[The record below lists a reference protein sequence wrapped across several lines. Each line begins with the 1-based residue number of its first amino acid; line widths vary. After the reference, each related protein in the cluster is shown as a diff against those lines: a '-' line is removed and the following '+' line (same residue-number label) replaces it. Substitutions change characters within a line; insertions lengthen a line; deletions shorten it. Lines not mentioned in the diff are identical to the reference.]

1 MKIRKKANK
10 TSLFKKIFIKVCRM
24 LDYEIIDQSNFY
36 LPVTNQE
43 INADLS
49 KIGQSSLTMPMGK
62 IEITRP
68 IKSLTVILRTC
79 TSVNMLT
86 QSKKRL
92 FDQNK
97 SEYTFRSL
105 NSIINSLNFAK
116 NLFSN
121 INLELIIVD
130 HNSEK
135 NDVEKMKSLIS
146 NQFFK
151 SRFVQLNVDYFKE
164 NIN

>member
-92 FDQNK
+92 FDRNK

-105 NSIINSLNFAK
+105 NSIINSLNFDAA
-116 NLFSN
+116 
-121 INLELIIVD
+121 I
-130 HNSEK
+130 
-135 NDVEKMKSLIS
+135 
-146 NQFFK
+146 
-151 SRFVQLNVDYFKE
+151 
-164 NIN
+164 

>member
-1 MKIRKKANK
+1 
-10 TSLFKKIFIKVCRM
+10 M

-36 LPVTNQE
+36 LPVTDQE
-43 INADLS
+43 INEDLS

-105 NSIINSLNFAK
+105 IRRAMSC
-116 NLFSN
+116 
-121 INLELIIVD
+121 V
-130 HNSEK
+130 
-135 NDVEKMKSLIS
+135 
-146 NQFFK
+146 
-151 SRFVQLNVDYFKE
+151 Y
-164 NIN
+164 

>member
-1 MKIRKKANK
+1 MKIRKKAIK

-97 SEYTFRSL
+97 SEYTFRSR
-105 NSIINSLNFAK
+105 
-116 NLFSN
+116 
-121 INLELIIVD
+121 
-130 HNSEK
+130 SEERRVGK
-135 NDVEKMKSLIS
+135 ECS
-146 NQFFK
+146 
-151 SRFVQLNVDYFKE
+151 SRRSPSH
-164 NIN
+164 